1 MKKFKISILFLLVS
15 IFAFSQGQ
23 YRTPVRPTQNLIVM
37 VADGTSLPVLSAA
50 RWFKIYNNLGNNLHI
65 DPFIC
70 GTVKTFNSN
79 SPIPCSAP
87 AASAFFTG
95 VPARAGNISIYPLA
109 DPENDIL
116 FQFDP
121 ARAYQPLA
129 TILEAARIDQQK
141 AVGLVV
147 TCDFTHATPAAAAA
161 HHYSRGA
168 RRDIARQMAHQNLDV
183 MFGSGIR
190 DVSQDMKN
198 HFARKNIT
206 YIANDIDAFRRFE
219 SGKVWALWNEIA
231 LPYEL
236 DRNPETIP
244 SLREMTE
251 KAIELLSQN
260 ENGFFLMVEGSQIDW
275 LAHAN
280 DAGGIIAEFLAFDN
294 AVGAALEFAKK
305 DGNTTVV
312 ILSDHGNSGFS
323 IGVRG
328 MDFGAATLSRM
339 FGPISNFRR
348 TATGMNVIMR
358 NTAPENVKAT
368 MKEYTGI
375 ELTYEEFHSILTATG
390 YNAGNLPKNPNRTL
404 HATLLQI
411 MNSRSYF
418 GFTTTGH
425 TGEEVFLAAFH
436 PQGDIPLGMN
446 TNVEINHY
454 LVDVLGL
461 PRTLN
466 DLTNEI
472 FAKHTEVFAGLRYSI
487 VKRGETVEL
496 EVRNRRNTL
505 RIPAH
510 SSVAYFNGEAF
521 DLGSV
526 AVYMERNETF
536 YVPRKLAGKL
546 R

>member
-1 MKKFKISILFLLVS
+1 MKKLNISILLLFVS

-23 YRTPVRPTQNLIVM
+23 YRTSVRPTQNLIVM
-37 VADGTSLPVLSAA
+37 IPDGASLSVTSAA
-50 RWFKIYNNLGNNLHI
+50 RWFKIYNNLGTNLNI
-65 DPFIC
+65 DPYIC
-70 GTVKTFNSN
+70 GTVKTFGSN
-79 SPIPCSAP
+79 APIPDSAP
-87 AASAFFTG
+87 AAAAFFTG
-95 VPARAGNISIYPLA
+95 VPARAGNLSIYPLA

-121 ARAYQPLA
+121 NRAFQPLA

-161 HHYSRGA
+161 HHHSRGS
-168 RRDIARQMAHQNLDV
+168 RRDIAHQMAHQNLDV
-183 MFGSGIR
+183 LFGGGTR
-190 DVSQDMKN
+190 DVSENMRE

-206 YIANDIDAFRRFE
+206 LIENDIDAFRRFE

-236 DRNPETIP
+236 DRDPNRFP

-280 DAGGIIAEFLAFDN
+280 DAGGIIAEFLAFDD

-312 ILSDHGNSGFS
+312 VFSDHGNSGFS
-323 IGVRG
+323 IGRRG
-328 MDFGAATLSRM
+328 MNFDTATMSRM
-339 FGPISNFRR
+339 FGAVSNFRR

-358 NTAPENVKAT
+358 NTTPENVKAV

-390 YNAGNLPKNPNRTL
+390 YNAGNLPKDPNRTL
-404 HATLLQI
+404 HTTLLQI
-411 MNSRSYF
+411 MNSRTYF
-418 GFTTTGH
+418 GFTTNGH
-425 TGEEVFLAAFH
+425 TGEEVLLAAFH

-461 PRTLN
+461 SRSLN
-466 DLTNEI
+466 DLTNQI

-510 SSVAYFNGEAF
+510 SSVAYLNGEAF
-521 DLGSV
+521 NLGSV
-526 AVYMERNETF
+526 AVYMDINETF
-536 YVPRKLAGKL
+536 YIPRNLAEKLQ
-546 R
+546 